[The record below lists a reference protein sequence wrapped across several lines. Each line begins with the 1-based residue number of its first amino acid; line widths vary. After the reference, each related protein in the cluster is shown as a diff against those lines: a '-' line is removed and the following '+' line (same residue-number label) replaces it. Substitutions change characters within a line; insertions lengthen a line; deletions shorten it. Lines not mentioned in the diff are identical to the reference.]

1 LNIILIISNTFNPL
15 KFSMKLV
22 VVFLFLASVVF
33 AQDPAEKFYQK
44 GVEFQKLNRHDKAI
58 KEFKNAIN
66 KNENEP
72 KYFDA
77 LGESSVYLHKS
88 QEAYD
93 AFTKAIYL
101 NNKYAVSYLRR
112 AELLAEAR
120 MTYDAQS
127 DAEMAI
133 KYSTHDTITYQAKRV
148 LGTCKYQL
156 GDFGEAERV
165 FNSIIKSDSA
175 DFIIL
180 NNLSIVKSELKKDE
194 EGLQCLRKIIE
205 LDPNNIP
212 ALSNLGFIYQQMEKY
227 DKSIAYYLKLLEID
241 KNQFIAWNNMG
252 YSKALK
258 GDVEAG
264 LKDINK
270 SLTINPTNSYAY
282 RNRALVYIK
291 IKEKEKACEDLYQ
304 AKRLGF
310 DKEFGPEVQDLIY
323 KYCDN

>member
-1 LNIILIISNTFNPL
+1 MRF
-15 KFSMKLV
+15 LV
-22 VVFLFLASVVF
+22 IFLFASSFVF
-33 AQDPAEKFYQK
+33 SQDVSEKFYLK
-44 GVEFQKLNRHDKAI
+44 GVEFQKVNKHDKAI

-77 LGESSVYLHKS
+77 LGQSYIVLYKS

-93 AFTKAIYL
+93 ALSKAIYL

-112 AELLAEAR
+112 AELLTEAK
-120 MTYDAQS
+120 MSFDAQS

-148 LGTCKYQL
+148 LASCKYQL
-156 GDFGEAERV
+156 GDFGESERI
-165 FNSIIKSDSA
+165 FNSIMKSDSA

-194 EGLQCLRKIIE
+194 EGLQCLRKIID
-205 LDPNNIP
+205 LDPKNIP

-227 DKSIAYYLKLLEID
+227 DKSISYYKKLLEID
-241 KNQFIAWNNMG
+241 NNQFIAWNNMG

-258 GDVEAG
+258 GDTEEG

-270 SLTINPTNSYAY
+270 SLSINPSNSYAY
-282 RNRALVYIK
+282 RNRALVYIML
-291 IKEKEKACEDLYQ
+291 KEKENACADLFQ

-310 DKEFGPEVQDLIY
+310 EKEFGPEVQDLIY
-323 KYCDN
+323 KHCEK